1 MRKESHNKLLTTEEE
16 EEEKETPLT
25 PFEEEASRRF
35 PGTARGNLTERMH
48 ARSRRRAKNK
58 MRRVTQQK
66 QR

>member
-1 MRKESHNKLLTTEEE
+1 MRKESLNKLLTTEDE
-16 EEEKETPLT
+16 EEEKEPLT

-35 PGTARGNLTERMH
+35 PNTDRGHLTERMH